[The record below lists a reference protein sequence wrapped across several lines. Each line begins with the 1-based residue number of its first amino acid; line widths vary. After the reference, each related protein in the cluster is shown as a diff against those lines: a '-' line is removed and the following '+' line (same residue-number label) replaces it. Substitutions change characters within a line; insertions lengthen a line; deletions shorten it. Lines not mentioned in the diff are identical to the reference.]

1 MFDKLVDLFISSLR
15 LFQFFTV
22 VPAYGGGVILRL
34 GRYHR
39 PAAAG
44 FHWMWPFRVEE
55 CLSTNV
61 VPETMLVG
69 PQSLTTRD
77 GVSLVISTV
86 VTFAIDDVK
95 VFLLEIE
102 GAGQVIEDATYG
114 IVAHMIMERTWAE
127 LAEIDLANELGKTV
141 RRAAKRY
148 GVQIVQVQIAD
159 FTRSRSLRLVLGYAN
174 KFPVVNAVN

>member
-1 MFDKLVDLFISSLR
+1 
-15 LFQFFTV
+15 
-22 VPAYGGGVILRL
+22 
-34 GRYHR
+34 
-39 PAAAG
+39 
-44 FHWMWPFRVEE
+44 MWPFRVEE

-61 VPETMLVG
+61 VPETMLVD
-69 PQSLTTRD
+69 PQSLTTKD

-127 LAEIDLANELGKTV
+127 LAEIDLANELSKTV

-159 FTRSRSLRLVLGYAN
+159 FTRSRSLRLVLGHAN